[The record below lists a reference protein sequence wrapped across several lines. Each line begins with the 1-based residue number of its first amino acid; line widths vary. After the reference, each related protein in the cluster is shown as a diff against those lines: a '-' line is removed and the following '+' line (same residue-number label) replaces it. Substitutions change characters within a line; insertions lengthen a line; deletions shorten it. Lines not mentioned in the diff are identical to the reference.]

1 MVSVMYFPIYM
12 KPLNSRKVLVGDWNA
27 VCDPKIDWGGGLAGT
42 LELRCKII
50 DKLDFVN
57 KF

>member
-1 MVSVMYFPIYM
+1 MVLVMYFPIYM
-12 KPLNSRKVLVGDWNA
+12 KLLNSRKVLVGDWN
-27 VCDPKIDWGGGLAGT
+27 VVFNPKIDWNGGLAET
-42 LELRCKII
+42 LALKCKII